1 MADSQQMQALIAVDK
16 APQWTSR
23 EVPECGADE
32 VLIQVAYAGLNRADL
47 MQIAGH
53 YPPPADASDILGLE
67 VSGVVAACGEHV
79 KQFSPGDAVCALLAA
94 GGYADYVAVPAGQV
108 AALPHGLSLAEGAG
122 ICEAFATAWWNLY
135 ALAAAQPGE
144 RLLIHAGASS
154 VGNASIQ
161 LAQAFGNPC
170 FVTVGSDE
178 KLAWCQQ
185 LGADA
190 GWNRQHGSF
199 VDAAKEWGGADIIL
213 DPVAGDYLEGDLEVI
228 HADGRIIVIGLLA
241 GRFAHM
247 DIGRLLMKR
256 VQVRGSTLRSQ
267 SVAVKSNIMAQLQ
280 KSVWPLFESKQLQPQ
295 LDTVIAR
302 ADLMAAFERMQNN
315 DTRGK
320 LVVRVLG
327 E

>member
-16 APQWTSR
+16 VPQWTSR
-23 EVPECGADE
+23 EVPECGAGE

-79 KQFSPGDAVCALLAA
+79 NQFSPGDAVCALLAA

-178 KLAWCQQ
+178 KLDWCRQ

-190 GWNRQHGSF
+190 GWNRQRGSF
-199 VDAAKEWGGADIIL
+199 VDAVKEWGGADIIL

-228 HADGRIIVIGLLA
+228 HADGRIIIIGLLA
-241 GRFAHM
+241 GRFAQV

-267 SVAVKSNIMAQLQ
+267 SVAVKSNIIAQLQ

-302 ADLMAAFERMQNN
+302 SDLKVAFERMQNN